1 LSLHSFFSSPFFIT
15 FFHFAKQLIC
25 LFHSFAFPTIKLDAI
40 QPTNENPFAFKM
52 SLRAAAILAFASVAY
67 GHGVV
72 TSPPPRRPGTAM
84 IAACGQQAFNNM
96 GNPQGNV
103 QGIIQVG
110 KTQTDYDAAAC
121 NAFLCKGFKYADN
134 TANVQKYTAGQVVP
148 FSITIGAPHTG
159 VMNVSVVDTAS
170 NSVIGAPLISQ
181 DDYASTAHT
190 IPEVNKAFSVTIPDV
205 GAQCSTPGA
214 CVLQW
219 FWDARSVDQTYEDCI
234 DFTIGGGGAAPAP
247 APAPITSVAAA
258 ASRTSAVPTTFST
271 RVAPSA
277 TATLVPEL
285 ECDDDEDVPA
295 VPLPSP
301 SNVPEYECDE

>member
-1 LSLHSFFSSPFFIT
+1 
-15 FFHFAKQLIC
+15 
-25 LFHSFAFPTIKLDAI
+25 
-40 QPTNENPFAFKM
+40 M
-52 SLRAAAILAFASVAY
+52 SLKAAVVIALASVSY

-72 TSPPPRRPGTAM
+72 SSPPPRRPGTAF
-84 IAACGQQAFNNM
+84 IAACGQQAFYNM

-103 QGIIQVG
+103 QGLIQVG
-110 KTQTDYDAAAC
+110 KTQPDYDAAAC

-134 TANVQKYTAGQVVP
+134 TANLQTYTAGQVVP

-170 NSVIGAPLISQ
+170 NTIIGAPLISQ

-190 IPEVNKAFSVTIPDV
+190 IPEENKAFSVTLPDV

-219 FWDARSVDQTYEDCI
+219 FWDARSVDQTYEDCV
-234 DFTIGGGGAAPAP
+234 DFTMGGGGAAPAP
-247 APAPITSVAAA
+247 APAPASITSVVAA
-258 ASRTSAVPTTFST
+258 ASRTSVAPVPTTFST
-271 RVAPSA
+271 RVAVSPSA
-277 TATLVPEL
+277 VPSLVPEL
-285 ECDDDEDVPA
+285 ECEDDEDVPA

-301 SNVPEYECDE
+301 SASIPEYECDE